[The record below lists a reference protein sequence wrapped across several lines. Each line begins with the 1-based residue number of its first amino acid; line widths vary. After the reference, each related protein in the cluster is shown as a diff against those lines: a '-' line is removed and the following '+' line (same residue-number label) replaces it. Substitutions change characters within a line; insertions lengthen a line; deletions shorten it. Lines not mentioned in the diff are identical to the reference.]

1 MKIVIGVTGASGA
14 ALAAETLRQLREA
27 GAETHLV
34 MTGGAHITIA
44 HELGPDAAAA
54 MREAASF
61 AYEARELG
69 APIASGSFG
78 ADAMAVVPCSMRSL
92 AAIAHGF
99 GDNLLTR
106 AADVMLKERR
116 RLVLVPREAPLH
128 EGPPQVHARA
138 RADGR
143 HRRASRAAFLYQA
156 ALGRGYRARNRRTGA
171 GVARAGAGRGDDAL
185 AGRRRAPATMAIDP
199 NLIFAKREA
208 LSKLAR
214 LRQCRLC
221 PFWIIFGEASVGN

>member
-14 ALAAETLRQLREA
+14 TLAVETLRQLRQA

-78 ADAMAVVPCSMRSL
+78 ADAMAVAPCSMRSL

-128 EGPPQVHARA
+128 EGHLK
-138 RADGR
+138 
-143 HRRASRAAFLYQA
+143 SML
-156 ALGRGYRARNRRTGA
+156 
-171 GVARAGAGRGDDAL
+171 AL
-185 AGRRRAPATMAIDP
+185 ARMGAIVAPPVPHFYTKPRSVEDIV
-199 NLIFAKREA
+199 REIA
-208 LSKLAR
+208 AR
-214 LRQCRLC
+214 VLVWLGL
-221 PFWIIFGEASVGN
+221 PPGEAMTRWQGAPGISPDGD

>member
-14 ALAAETLRQLREA
+14 ALAAETLRQLSEA

-54 MREAASF
+54 MREAATF
-61 AYEARELG
+61 AYDARELG

-78 ADAMAVVPCSMRSL
+78 ADAMAVAPCSMRSL

-128 EGPPQVHARA
+128 EGHLK
-138 RADGR
+138 
-143 HRRASRAAFLYQA
+143 SML
-156 ALGRGYRARNRRTGA
+156 
-171 GVARAGAGRGDDAL
+171 AL
-185 AGRRRAPATMAIDP
+185 ARMGAIVAPPVPHFYTKPRSVEDIV
-199 NLIFAKREA
+199 REIA
-208 LSKLAR
+208 AR
-214 LRQCRLC
+214 VLVWLGL
-221 PFWIIFGEASVGN
+221 PPGEAMTRWQGAPGISPDGD

>member
-14 ALAAETLRQLREA
+14 ALAAETLRQLRAA

-34 MTGGAHITIA
+34 MTGGARITIA
-44 HELGPDAAAA
+44 HELGSGAADA

-61 AYEARELG
+61 AYEAQELG
-69 APIASGSFG
+69 APLASGSFG

-128 EGPPQVHARA
+128 EGHLK
-138 RADGR
+138 
-143 HRRASRAAFLYQA
+143 SML
-156 ALGRGYRARNRRTGA
+156 
-171 GVARAGAGRGDDAL
+171 AL
-185 AGRRRAPATMAIDP
+185 ARMGAIVAPPVPHFYTKPQSVDDIVREIAARVLVWLGLDP
-199 NLIFAKREA
+199 
-208 LSKLAR
+208 
-214 LRQCRLC
+214 
-221 PFWIIFGEASVGN
+221 GEAMTRWRGAPGISQDGD

>member
-44 HELGPDAAAA
+44 HELGLDAAAA

-61 AYEARELG
+61 AYEAHELG

-128 EGPPQVHARA
+128 EGHLK
-138 RADGR
+138 
-143 HRRASRAAFLYQA
+143 SML
-156 ALGRGYRARNRRTGA
+156 
-171 GVARAGAGRGDDAL
+171 AL
-185 AGRRRAPATMAIDP
+185 ARMGAIVAPPVPHFYTEPRSVEDIV
-199 NLIFAKREA
+199 REIA
-208 LSKLAR
+208 AR
-214 LRQCRLC
+214 VVAWLGLE
-221 PFWIIFGEASVGN
+221 PGEAMTRWQGAPGISHDGD

>member
-44 HELGPDAAAA
+44 HELSPDAAAA

-128 EGPPQVHARA
+128 EGHLK
-138 RADGR
+138 
-143 HRRASRAAFLYQA
+143 SML
-156 ALGRGYRARNRRTGA
+156 
-171 GVARAGAGRGDDAL
+171 AL
-185 AGRRRAPATMAIDP
+185 ARMGAIVAPPVPHFYTKPRSVEDIVREIAARVVAWLGLDP
-199 NLIFAKREA
+199 
-208 LSKLAR
+208 
-214 LRQCRLC
+214 
-221 PFWIIFGEASVGN
+221 GEAMTRWQGAPGISHDGD

>member
-44 HELGPDAAAA
+44 HELGLDAAAA

-61 AYEARELG
+61 AYEAGELG

-106 AADVMLKERR
+106 AADVTLKERR

-128 EGPPQVHARA
+128 EGHLK
-138 RADGR
+138 
-143 HRRASRAAFLYQA
+143 SML
-156 ALGRGYRARNRRTGA
+156 
-171 GVARAGAGRGDDAL
+171 AL
-185 AGRRRAPATMAIDP
+185 ARMGAIVAPPVPHFYTKPASVEDIV
-199 NLIFAKREA
+199 REIA
-208 LSKLAR
+208 AR
-214 LRQCRLC
+214 VLVWLGL
-221 PFWIIFGEASVGN
+221 PPGEAMTRWQGAPGISPDGD

>member
-14 ALAAETLRQLREA
+14 TLAVETLRQLREA

-44 HELGPDAAAA
+44 HELGPDATAA

-61 AYEARELG
+61 AYEAHELG

-128 EGPPQVHARA
+128 EGHL
-138 RADGR
+138 
-143 HRRASRAAFLYQA
+143 SSML
-156 ALGRGYRARNRRTGA
+156 
-171 GVARAGAGRGDDAL
+171 AL
-185 AGRRRAPATMAIDP
+185 ARMGAIVAPPVPHFYTKPRSVQDIV
-199 NLIFAKREA
+199 REIA
-208 LSKLAR
+208 AR
-214 LRQCRLC
+214 VVAWLGLE
-221 PFWIIFGEASVGN
+221 PGEAMTRWQGAPGISHDGD

>member
-61 AYEARELG
+61 AYDARELG

-128 EGPPQVHARA
+128 EGHLK
-138 RADGR
+138 
-143 HRRASRAAFLYQA
+143 SML
-156 ALGRGYRARNRRTGA
+156 
-171 GVARAGAGRGDDAL
+171 AL
-185 AGRRRAPATMAIDP
+185 ARMGAIVAPPVPHFYTKPRSVEDIV
-199 NLIFAKREA
+199 REIA
-208 LSKLAR
+208 AR
-214 LRQCRLC
+214 VLVWLGLPPGDAMTRWQGA
-221 PFWIIFGEASVGN
+221 PGISPDGD

>member
-14 ALAAETLRQLREA
+14 TLAVETLRQLRQA

-78 ADAMAVVPCSMRSL
+78 ADAMAGVPCSMRSL

-128 EGPPQVHARA
+128 EGHLK
-138 RADGR
+138 
-143 HRRASRAAFLYQA
+143 SML
-156 ALGRGYRARNRRTGA
+156 
-171 GVARAGAGRGDDAL
+171 AL
-185 AGRRRAPATMAIDP
+185 ARMGAIVAPPVPHFYTKPQSVEDIV
-199 NLIFAKREA
+199 REIA
-208 LSKLAR
+208 AR
-214 LRQCRLC
+214 VVAWLGLE
-221 PFWIIFGEASVGN
+221 PGEAMTCWQGAPGTSHDGD

>member
-1 MKIVIGVTGASGA
+1 MKIVVGVTGASGA

-128 EGPPQVHARA
+128 EGHLK
-138 RADGR
+138 
-143 HRRASRAAFLYQA
+143 SML
-156 ALGRGYRARNRRTGA
+156 
-171 GVARAGAGRGDDAL
+171 AL
-185 AGRRRAPATMAIDP
+185 ARMGAIVAPPVPHFYTKPRSVEDIV
-199 NLIFAKREA
+199 REIA
-208 LSKLAR
+208 AR
-214 LRQCRLC
+214 VVAWLGLE
-221 PFWIIFGEASVGN
+221 PGEVMTRWQGAPGASHDGD

>member
-14 ALAAETLRQLREA
+14 ALAAETLRQLRAA

-34 MTGGAHITIA
+34 LTGGAHITVA
-44 HELGPDAAAA
+44 HELGPSAAAA
-54 MREAASF
+54 MRDAASF

-128 EGPPQVHARA
+128 EGHLKAM
-138 RADGR
+138 
-143 HRRASRAAFLYQA
+143 L
-156 ALGRGYRARNRRTGA
+156 
-171 GVARAGAGRGDDAL
+171 AL
-185 AGRRRAPATMAIDP
+185 ARMGAIVAPPVPHFYTKPQSVEDIV
-199 NLIFAKREA
+199 REIA
-208 LSKLAR
+208 AR
-214 LRQCRLC
+214 VLVWLGLE
-221 PFWIIFGEASVGN
+221 PGEAMTRWQGAPGISPDGD

>member
-14 ALAAETLRQLREA
+14 ALAAETLRQLGEA

-34 MTGGAHITIA
+34 LTGGAQITIA
-44 HELGPDAAAA
+44 HELGASGVAA

-106 AADVMLKERR
+106 AADVTLKERR

-128 EGPPQVHARA
+128 EGHLK
-138 RADGR
+138 
-143 HRRASRAAFLYQA
+143 SML
-156 ALGRGYRARNRRTGA
+156 
-171 GVARAGAGRGDDAL
+171 AL
-185 AGRRRAPATMAIDP
+185 ARMGAIVAPPVPHFYTKPQSVEDVV
-199 NLIFAKREA
+199 REIA
-208 LSKLAR
+208 AR
-214 LRQCRLC
+214 VLVWLGLE
-221 PFWIIFGEASVGN
+221 PGEAMTRWQGAPGVSHDGD

>member
-14 ALAAETLRQLREA
+14 ALAVETLRQLRAA

-34 MTGGAHITIA
+34 LTGGAHITIA
-44 HELGPDAAAA
+44 HELGASAAAA
-54 MREAASF
+54 MRDAATF
-61 AYEARELG
+61 AYEAGELG

-128 EGPPQVHARA
+128 EGHLKSMLAVTRMGAIVAPPVPHFYTKPHSVEDIVREIAARVLVWLGLEPGSA
-138 RADGR
+138 MTRWQGAPGISRDG
-143 HRRASRAAFLYQA
+143 
-156 ALGRGYRARNRRTGA
+156 
-171 GVARAGAGRGDDAL
+171 D
-185 AGRRRAPATMAIDP
+185 
-199 NLIFAKREA
+199 
-208 LSKLAR
+208 
-214 LRQCRLC
+214 
-221 PFWIIFGEASVGN
+221 

>member
-14 ALAAETLRQLREA
+14 ALAVETLRQLRQA

-34 MTGGAHITIA
+34 LTAGAHITIA
-44 HELGPDAAAA
+44 HELGPAGVGA
-54 MREAASF
+54 MKAAASF
-61 AYEARELG
+61 AYEAQELG

-116 RLVLVPREAPLH
+116 RLVLAPREAPLH
-128 EGPPQVHARA
+128 EGHLTSMLTLTRMGAIVAPPVPHFYTKPQSVDDIVREIAARVVMW
-138 RADGR
+138 
-143 HRRASRAAFLYQA
+143 
-156 ALGRGYRARNRRTGA
+156 LG
-171 GVARAGAGRGDDAL
+171 L
-185 AGRRRAPATMAIDP
+185 DP
-199 NLIFAKREA
+199 
-208 LSKLAR
+208 
-214 LRQCRLC
+214 
-221 PFWIIFGEASVGN
+221 GEAMTRWKGI